1 MNQLGKF
8 LPGLADCNE
17 PLRQL
22 LRSDTVWLWGDAQEQ
37 SFQRLKDN
45 LSTTETLAHYDPKR
59 PTIIAED
66 ASSTGIGAVLLQI
79 QDDNKR
85 HPVGYASR
93 SLSDTEQRY
102 AVIEKEAL
110 AATWACDKFSQYV
123 LGLQITLETDH
134 RSLVPLLNST
144 ELCKMPPRIQRFR
157 LRLMRFAPNV
167 QYVPGKHQTTAD
179 ALSRAPVDA
188 PGVEDE
194 LFVNEV
200 EAFATQAVNML
211 PATDQRLQELRDK
224 QKVDEEC
231 TQIREY
237 CTQRWPSYMPHQ
249 PLLRQYWES
258 RSHLAIVDDIL
269 LYDERIVIP
278 RAMRLDIL
286 DCIHHGHQGVTK
298 CRARARTPVWW
309 PGLSTMIEAM
319 VAKCV
324 TCAKDRPVSTE
335 PLMSSSFP
343 SRPWERL
350 AMDLFDL
357 NGKAHLV
364 VIDYYSRCI
373 ESKRLDDTTSQGIVY
388 TLKEI
393 FATHG
398 IPDIVI
404 SDNGPQFSAAS
415 FRQFTILYGFVHV
428 TSSPRYPQSNG
439 EAERAVRTGKGL
451 LKRNEDIHVALMT
464 YRATPLQNGLSPA
477 EMLMGRRLRT
487 LLPVLPSLLK
497 PIGRNDGDLQKKES
511 AYRNDQTRNFNARHR
526 ARDLPTLQPG
536 ETVWIRDQDRNGRVE
551 SRTPEPRSYLVKTIM
566 GTVRRNRQALVPTG
580 GPRSN
585 DDSNATTAPS
595 SRVVPVI
602 ANPPT
607 SAAVVQPPAIEKAC
621 TPRPATNASPPPEQ
635 SASVRTTRSGRM
647 VKTPNRLDL

>member
-1 MNQLGKF
+1 MQN
-8 LPGLADCNE
+8 AA
-17 PLRQL
+17 
-22 LRSDTVWLWGDAQEQ
+22 THTAV
-37 SFQRLKDN
+37 
-45 LSTTETLAHYDPKR
+45 
-59 PTIIAED
+59 
-66 ASSTGIGAVLLQI
+66 SST
-79 QDDNKR
+79 
-85 HPVGYASR
+85 
-93 SLSDTEQRY
+93 SDE
-102 AVIEKEAL
+102 I
-110 AATWACDKFSQYV
+110 
-123 LGLQITLETDH
+123 
-134 RSLVPLLNST
+134 P
-144 ELCKMPPRIQRFR
+144 
-157 LRLMRFAPNV
+157 PNV

-188 PGVEDE
+188 PDVEDE

-237 CTQRWPSYMPHQ
+237 CTQGWPSYIPRQ

-269 LYDERIVIP
+269 LYDERIVIT

-298 CRARARTPVWW
+298 CRARARTSVWW

-335 PLMSSSFP
+335 PLLSSSFP

-350 AMDLFDL
+350 AMDLFGL

-364 VIDYYSRCI
+364 VIDYYSRWI

-415 FRQFTILYGFVHV
+415 FRQFTFLYGFVHV

-439 EAERAVRTGKGL
+439 EAERAVRTIKGL

-464 YRATPLQNGLSPA
+464 
-477 EMLMGRRLRT
+477 
-487 LLPVLPSLLK
+487 
-497 PIGRNDGDLQKKES
+497 
-511 AYRNDQTRNFNARHR
+511 
-526 ARDLPTLQPG
+526 
-536 ETVWIRDQDRNGRVE
+536 
-551 SRTPEPRSYLVKTIM
+551 
-566 GTVRRNRQALVPTG
+566 
-580 GPRSN
+580 
-585 DDSNATTAPS
+585 
-595 SRVVPVI
+595 
-602 ANPPT
+602 
-607 SAAVVQPPAIEKAC
+607 
-621 TPRPATNASPPPEQ
+621 
-635 SASVRTTRSGRM
+635 
-647 VKTPNRLDL
+647 